1 LFVFLFTHR
10 GHCSLL
16 CSRSTHRA
24 RSATL
29 RGRGGWWWRKPR
41 GSRLNEAEAQV
52 TTKRGAA
59 RRGSHT
65 GYTSPLDACQC
76 SAHALARPHSG
87 IRTRIHGQGRR
98 RDERAGTNRDASLR
112 SRLRARRARCRW
124 LTSWPLGGSGCV
136 LGGSLGGKR
145 LCRRQL
151 RTCTCCDEQQADRV
165 RGIPHSILGGQ
176 RGRRVT
182 THASIVNNGPI
193 PHSSTMAGAR
203 PHRRGGV
210 GWWLGR
216 QCPQACASL
225 AGRA

>member
-1 LFVFLFTHR
+1 MVEKTE
-10 GHCSLL
+10 GVK
-16 CSRSTHRA
+16 A
-24 RSATL
+24 E
-29 RGRGGWWWRKPR
+29 RGRGTSNNKTRCSETGH
-41 GSRLNEAEAQV
+41 GE
-52 TTKRGAA
+52 
-59 RRGSHT
+59 SHA

-87 IRTRIHGQGRR
+87 MRTRIHGQGRR

-136 LGGSLGGKR
+136 PGGSLWGKR

-165 RGIPHSILGGQ
+165 RGIPQSILGGQ
-176 RGRRVT
+176 RARRVT

-203 PHRRGGV
+203 PHRRRGCWLVAGTPMPASVCQFGGTGLMRHDARPAV
-210 GWWLGR
+210 T
-216 QCPQACASL
+216 L
-225 AGRA
+225 ALD